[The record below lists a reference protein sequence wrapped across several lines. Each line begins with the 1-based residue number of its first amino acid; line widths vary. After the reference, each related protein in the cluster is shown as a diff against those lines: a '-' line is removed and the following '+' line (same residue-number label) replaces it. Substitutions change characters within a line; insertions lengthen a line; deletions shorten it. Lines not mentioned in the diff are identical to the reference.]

1 MATTTIA
8 FTVPVSLIKAF
19 EYVSNV
25 ERLPDWSD
33 NIFLFR
39 KLETK
44 SYKVKLKFWIF
55 RIESQYEIIESKYP
69 SRFVT
74 TLKNRFLDFRETFSF
89 YPDPKGSDTDTKI
102 LFTSQLELS
111 GSARI
116 LNPWIR
122 SKVGEK
128 IRKDI
133 RKLQETLSHGKA
145 LGTRNFQVISG

>member
-8 FTVPVSLIKAF
+8 FTVPVSLVRAF

-25 ERLPDWSD
+25 DKLSDWSE
-33 NIFLFR
+33 NIQLPI
-39 KLETK
+39 KLETRT
-44 SYKVKLKFWIF
+44 YRVKLKLWLFDV
-55 RIESQYEIIESKYP
+55 ESQYEILESKYP

-74 TLKNRFLDFRETFSF
+74 SLKNRFLDFRETFSF

-111 GSARI
+111 GSVKI
-116 LNPWIR
+116 LDPWIR
-122 SKVGEK
+122 NKVGEK

-133 RKLQETLSHGKA
+133 RKLQETLSQGRA
-145 LGTRNFQVISG
+145 LGARNFQVIKE